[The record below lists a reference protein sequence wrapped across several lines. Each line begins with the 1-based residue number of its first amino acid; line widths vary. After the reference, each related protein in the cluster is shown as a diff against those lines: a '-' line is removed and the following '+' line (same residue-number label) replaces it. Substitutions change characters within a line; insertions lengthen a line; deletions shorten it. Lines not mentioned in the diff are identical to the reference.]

1 MYLSD
6 TIRKK
11 YHEFWSS
18 APRNHKEVPN
28 VSLVPNV
35 DSTLLFVNSGM
46 FPLAPY
52 LAGQPH
58 PLGNR
63 LYNLQRCLRP
73 KYEEVLEVGDNR
85 HSIMFEMMGN
95 WSLGDFDKTSQI
107 PWIME
112 LYIEHFGFDP
122 KRIYVSV
129 WGGDE
134 VIPRDDLAIE
144 TWIKTFKKYGIEAEF
159 SEDIYNVPLN
169 LEQGID
175 HKARIFPYPK
185 SKNWWQRGEAAG
197 ELGGPSSEIFFDMG
211 QPEKVQDKYH
221 INDDSGRFV
230 EIGNNVFMEYY
241 LDKDLVWQPL
251 KQKNIDF
258 GGGFERAVMCL
269 ANVRDIFETDL
280 FLPIIKKVE
289 ELTSLNY
296 KKDNGE
302 NNDYTSAFRIIA
314 DHARASVFILADGVR
329 PSNKDQGY
337 ILRRFIRR
345 MIRFGKKLNIEKNFT
360 SEVAMVVIE
369 RMKDIYPQ
377 LEQNRTQIIELI
389 TAEENNFRKTLS
401 NGLKEIEKFKIRNE
415 RLDGKKA
422 FYFYETYGYPIEMTI
437 EEFAL
442 DENESK
448 RVLSEFKKEE
458 EAHKAMSRSGAEQK
472 FKGGLADQSEEVIKL
487 HTTHHLLLN
496 ALQSIVSPEIKQR
509 GSNITGERLRIDF
522 NYSSKLTPE
531 QIEAVEKKVNENISA
546 GYKVER
552 IELRR
557 EEAEKMGAEMEF
569 GQKYPEIVSV
579 YFIKNDKGEYISK
592 EFCGGPH
599 VENTS
604 IIGKGNKKFKIVSQ
618 ENIGGGIRRIKAKLV

>member
-107 PWIME
+107 PWILE
-112 LYIEHFGFDP
+112 LYVEHFGFDP

-134 VIPRDDLAIE
+134 KIPRDDLAIK
-144 TWIKTFKKYGIEAEF
+144 TWIKAFKKYEVEAIF
-159 SEDIYNVPLN
+159 SENIYEVPSN
-169 LEQGID
+169 LEEGIT

-185 SKNWWQRGEAAG
+185 SKNWWQRGEAVG
-197 ELGGPSSEIFFDMG
+197 ELGGPSSEVFFDMG
-211 QPEKVQDKYH
+211 QPEKIQDSYH

-230 EIGNNVFMEYY
+230 EIGNNVFMEYF
-241 LDKDLVWQPL
+241 LDKELQWQPL

-269 ANVRDIFETDL
+269 AGVRDIFETDL

-289 ELTSLNY
+289 ELTSLKY
-296 KKDNGE
+296 KGSDGE
-302 NNDYTSAFRIIA
+302 NNEYTSAFRVIA

-345 MIRFGKKLNIEKNFT
+345 MIRFGKKLNIENNFT
-360 SEVAMVVIE
+360 AEVALVVIN

-377 LEQNRTQIIELI
+377 LEQNKAQIIELI

-401 NGLKEIEKFKIRNE
+401 NGLKEIEKYKIRNE
-415 RLDGKKA
+415 KLDGKKA

-442 DENESK
+442 DGNESE
-448 RVLSEFKKEE
+448 RVLNEFKVEE

-522 NYSSKLTPE
+522 NYSTKLTPE
-531 QIEAVEKKVNENISA
+531 QIEAVEKTVNENITA

-552 IELRR
+552 IELKR
-557 EEAEKMGAEMEF
+557 EEAEKMGAQMEF
-569 GQKYPEIVSV
+569 GQKYPDIVSV
-579 YFIKNDKGEYISK
+579 YFIKDNKGEYISK

-599 VENTS
+599 VENTFD
-604 IIGKGNKKFKIVSQ
+604 IGKGNKKFKIVSQ
-618 ENIGGGIRRIKAKLV
+618 ENIGGGIRRIKAKLI